1 VIENNTENIEFIQLK
16 IHIIGS
22 QRVMLDFD
30 LAELYQVETKTLKR
44 AVRRNSKR
52 FPKDFMFEL
61 TAEQYKS
68 LRYQFGTLK
77 RGRHIKYLPFA
88 FTEHGVTM
96 LASILNSEIAI
107 EMNIAIVR
115 AFISLRQMAIDQR
128 DLVGKLNQLR
138 QELYLRLNDH
148 DAQLSTIYEA
158 IENLLDKKVDGENW
172 NDRER
177 IGFK

>member
-1 VIENNTENIEFIQLK
+1 
-16 IHIIGS
+16 
-22 QRVMLDFD
+22 
-30 LAELYQVETKTLKR
+30 
-44 AVRRNSKR
+44 
-52 FPKDFMFEL
+52 
-61 TAEQYKS
+61 
-68 LRYQFGTLK
+68 
-77 RGRHIKYLPFA
+77 
-88 FTEHGVTM
+88 M